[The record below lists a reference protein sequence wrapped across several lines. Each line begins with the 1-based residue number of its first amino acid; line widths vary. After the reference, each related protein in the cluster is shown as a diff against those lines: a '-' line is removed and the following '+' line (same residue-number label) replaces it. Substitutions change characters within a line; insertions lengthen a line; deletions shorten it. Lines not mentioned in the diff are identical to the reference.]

1 MPLATSNR
9 LSVRI
14 KKEAVFGTP
23 VSASA
28 CYALRVTGESLNFS
42 IGTDISKEIRSDRQ
56 VTDLIVTSATADGG
70 LPFELSYAEYDSL
83 IESVLQGVWATFG
96 TNGVSAVIPTSA
108 TFASNTLTA
117 GAATSGVNLFTN
129 LVLGQWVK
137 IAGSTNPLQNIWAQV
152 SLSVAPTSTVLTLQ
166 GTPFAAA
173 TGSGGAAVTVA
184 GSRLIN
190 GVTQSSFTLEEN
202 FGDVAQ
208 TLTFTG
214 MTPNKM
220 SMNMQSGSILNG
232 SFDFMGK
239 VMTSQVGTLLN
250 ATVTASTANQV
261 MNSVNN
267 IVNVLEGGAVLANT
281 FIKTL
286 TIDAMNNLR
295 GQDGI
300 GTLGNVGVG
309 AGMFEVSGNIN
320 FYFADAN
327 IYQKF
332 LNNTNT
338 SLSFRVNDT
347 NLNGYVITFPNVKYS
362 DAKID
367 SGAGNQDVM
376 VTMTYKA
383 LRDTVTG
390 STMIIDRAGIAV
402 VPTP

>member
-1 MPLATSNR
+1 MGLATSNR
-9 LSVRI
+9 LSVRA

-28 CYALRVTGESLNFS
+28 CYALRVTGEGLNFA

-56 VTDLIVTSATADGG
+56 VTDLIITSAVADGS
-70 LPFELSYAEYDSL
+70 LPFELSYAEYDAL
-83 IESVLQGVWATFG
+83 IESVLQGVWSTFG
-96 TNGVSAVIPTSA
+96 VNGVGAVIPTSA
-108 TFASNTLTA
+108 TFTANTLTA
-117 GAATSGVNLFTN
+117 GAATSGASIFTN
-129 LVLGQWVK
+129 LVAGQWVK
-137 IAGSTNPLQNIWAQV
+137 IAGSANPLQNIWAQV
-152 SLSVAPTSTVLTLQ
+152 SLSVTPTSTLLTFQ

-173 TGSGGAAVTVA
+173 TGAGGAAVTVA
-184 GSRLIN
+184 SSRLVN
-190 GVTQSSFTLEEN
+190 GITQTSFTVEEN
-202 FGDVAQ
+202 FGDIAQ
-208 TLTFTG
+208 TLTFSG

-220 SMNMQSGSILNG
+220 SMNLQSGSILTG

-239 VMTSQVGTLLN
+239 TMSSQAGTLLN

-267 IVNVLEGGAVLANT
+267 ILNVLEGGAALANT

-286 TIDAMNNLR
+286 TMDVMNNLR

-309 AGMFEVSGNIN
+309 AGVCEVSGNIN
-320 FYFADAN
+320 FYFADAV

-338 SLSFRVNDT
+338 SLSFRVNDSS
-347 NLNGYVITFPNVKYS
+347 LNGYVITFPNVKYS

-367 SGAGNQDVM
+367 AGAGNQDVM

-390 STMIIDRAGIAV
+390 SSIIIDRAGVAV
-402 VPTP
+402 LPTP